1 MALNRQEET
10 VLTGVTQAAFHFLL
24 LREHPTAQPLWFPL
38 LPSALVLRHP
48 MGKAVQGKSAAL
60 HRTEGWHSNR
70 LLKKGLPRLTFNPA
84 NTCMQKDK
92 LFLVPASLCSFGRV
106 RKTQSPEQ
114 AFP

>member
-1 MALNRQEET
+1 MALNRQEVT
-10 VLTGVTQAAFHFLL
+10 AITGVTQAAFHFVR
-24 LREHPTAQPLWFPL
+24 LREHRTAQLLWFPL
-38 LPSALVLRHP
+38 SPSALDVRHP
-48 MGKAVQGKSAAL
+48 MGRAAQGKSAAP
-60 HRTEGWHSNR
+60 HGTEGWHSNR

-92 LFLVPASLCSFGRV
+92 LFLVPASLCSFGRG